1 MTKTFSASG
10 LLTECDIKRLARMT
24 RAGTVGPTAV
34 YYAGVTAPLISTGT
48 GLLTHQVFATTAMSA
63 YWQMLLSALIAALA
77 GIGWYFIFMRWSYRH
92 RYGRGNETRHETSVV
107 AAPDGLTITRGVIR
121 THIGWSAVKRVSMRA
136 GNTAIIFDGADALII
151 PDGWF
156 DQELERLN
164 FKKHL
169 EEWAPVTEIT
179 QG

>member
-1 MTKTFSASG
+1 MGKTFSASG
-10 LLTECDIKRLARMT
+10 LLTECDIKRLAGMT

-48 GLLTHQVFATTAMSA
+48 GLLTHQVLATTAMSL
-63 YWQMLLSALIAALA
+63 YWQTLLSALIAALA

-92 RYGRGNETRHETSVV
+92 SYGRGTETRTETRVI
-107 AAPDGLTITRGVIR
+107 AGPDGLTISRGVIR
-121 THIGWSAVKRVSMRA
+121 THIGWAAVKRVTMGA
-136 GNTAIIFDGADALII
+136 GDTAIIFDGADALII
-151 PDGWF
+151 PDQWF
-156 DQELERLN
+156 DQEIERLN

-169 EEWAPVTEIT
+169 AEWAPATEFT